1 MAEFFRPEALNALS
15 RLREVIVSALIAAFG
30 LWLIRLGGYFL
41 WPLGVAVVVLGIGLG
56 LLALRRLRFVQ
67 DVASPG
73 VVEVDE
79 GQVAYLGPSTGGFI
93 SLREL
98 IELRL
103 LTLRGRRMWRMKQAD
118 GQALLVPVDAIGS
131 EALFDAF
138 ANLPGMDTQAL
149 VASLE
154 GHAAAKGQ
162 IARQPGVAPMQ
173 SQPEM
178 LLIWRKRGA
187 GLVKGT
193 V

>member
-1 MAEFFRPEALNALS
+1 MAEFFRPEAVASIS
-15 RLREVIVSALIAAFG
+15 RLREVIVSAVIGLFG
-30 LWLIRLGGYFL
+30 LWLIWLGGL
-41 WPLGVAVVVLGIGLG
+41 LLMPLGGIVVIMAVGLG

-93 SLREL
+93 SLREM

-118 GQALLVPVDAIGS
+118 GQALLVPVDAAGS

-138 ANLPGMDTQAL
+138 ANLPGMDTQVL
-149 VASLE
+149 VAALE
-154 GHAAAKGQ
+154 GPGNVDSGSS
-162 IARQPGVAPMQ
+162 RPGVAPLQ
-173 SQPEM
+173 TQPDM
-178 LLIWRKRGA
+178 LVIWRKRGA
-187 GLVKGT
+187 GLVKGA